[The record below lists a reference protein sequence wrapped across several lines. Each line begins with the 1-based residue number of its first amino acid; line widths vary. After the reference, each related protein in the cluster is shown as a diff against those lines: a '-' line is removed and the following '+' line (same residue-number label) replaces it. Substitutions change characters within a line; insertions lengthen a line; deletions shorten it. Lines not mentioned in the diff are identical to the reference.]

1 MLTSEKP
8 LCFFVQLGGYQT
20 QRHAQLRRLLVRH
33 RVEQPLEHRAHR
45 GVDVDHP
52 VGPRAG
58 RGRLAAYAKFWD
70 ASRSSV
76 SHHDPRL
83 CLLARWCP
91 QGAQVPAHLTPMFMP
106 TRACHAWSKHHEKA
120 ASLPPLRVGHICI
133 CHMIDTLSDQATAS
147 WLSAIIMITDE
158 NRRKGGQNVPLSIKI
173 AQYEVQRVHR
183 PNPRVHRF
191 PAC

>member
-1 MLTSEKP
+1 MLRNTALP
-8 LCFFVQLGGYQT
+8 VAVAQ
-20 QRHAQLRRLLVRH
+20 HVQLRRLLAHH

-45 GVDVDHP
+45 GVDVDRP

-58 RGRLAAYAKFWD
+58 RAPAGAGRLAAYTKFWD

-76 SHHDPRL
+76 SHHNSRL
-83 CLLARWCP
+83 HLLAYWCP
-91 QGAQVPAHLTPMFMP
+91 QGAQVPAHPTPMFMP

-120 ASLPPLRVGHICI
+120 ASPPSLRAGHICI
-133 CHMIDTLSDQATAS
+133 CHMIDTLSDQAAIS
-147 WLSAIIMITDE
+147 WLSTIIMITDE